1 MCKPFFAEVE
11 ALGEGDFR
19 VDPSILELFVEEL
32 TPSLLLRRV
41 NASNDELS
49 SSEATLCTVA
59 IKGSLVSFVLPSSTL
74 NSSKATMTS
83 AKKIEE

>member
-32 TPSLLLRRV
+32 TPSLLFERI

-49 SSEATLCTVA
+49 SSEATLST
-59 IKGSLVSFVLPSSTL
+59 ITTKGPLVLLVLPFQT
-74 NSSKATMTS
+74 NSSKGAMT
-83 AKKIEE
+83 KGTKIEE